1 MMKENIGTITVLL
14 NTEDDSVSYTATN
27 FTGCTTKHVFENL
40 VAASV
45 WLRTEYLV
53 YLNASKEI

>member
-1 MMKENIGTITVLL
+1 MKENIGTITVLL

-27 FTGCTTKHVFENL
+27 FTGYTSNHKFKNV